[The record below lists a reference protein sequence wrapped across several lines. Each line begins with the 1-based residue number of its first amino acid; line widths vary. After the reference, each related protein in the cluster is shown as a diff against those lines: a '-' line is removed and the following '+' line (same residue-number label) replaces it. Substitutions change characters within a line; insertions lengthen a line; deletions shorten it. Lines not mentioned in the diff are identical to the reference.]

1 MPTIKDVVDY
11 KLRQLDRSKF
21 RSSFHLNARMK
32 KYALDKGSDVI
43 RQHAY
48 DFINQRLRPAH
59 PRNDGKQTPMR
70 ANSHP
75 VFIAQHATGTC
86 CRKCL
91 EKWHHIPQG
100 VALTDHQVDY
110 IVYVIM
116 SWIKK
121 EVS

>member
-1 MPTIKDVVDY
+1 MTAKEAVSW
-11 KLRQLDRSKF
+11 KLKQLSTSKF
-21 RSSFHLNARMK
+21 RSSFHLNAKMK
-32 KYALDKGSDVI
+32 QYALTQGSDVI
-43 RQHAY
+43 RKHAY
-48 DFINQRLRPAH
+48 DFINQRLKPAH
-59 PRNDGKQTPMR
+59 PLHDGKQTPMR

-100 VALTDHQVDY
+100 VELTNQQVDY

-121 EVS
+121 ELS